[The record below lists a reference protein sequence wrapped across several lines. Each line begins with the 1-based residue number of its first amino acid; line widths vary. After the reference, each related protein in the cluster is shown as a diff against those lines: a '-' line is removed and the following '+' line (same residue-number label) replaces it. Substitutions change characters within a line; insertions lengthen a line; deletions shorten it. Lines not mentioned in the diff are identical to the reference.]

1 MEYTENTQFKKI
13 IFDLCQNIRDEGIKQ
28 NKKFDICGKT
38 IANAVIN
45 PSKVSY
51 IKKDKIINLIEHAGI
66 VITQPTTEQREKY
79 YNACSITKF
88 VNSYFDKNNINT
100 EQLESFNQLVREA
113 TKAAAALLPKTFHVL
128 DAEHIPQIYNQQHTD
143 ATTGNRSNTSEQK
156 PVQYPGIET
165 PLYLAASTELNSSCM
180 QGKPQKYF
188 EIYNDVNT
196 DTHTLKIAI
205 LTQNDEIVA
214 RSLVWIDKATEDIDR
229 RKKMQPN
236 NIFIDRIYTK
246 TQDHRAETQT
256 QMFNEIHKHYKIDT
270 KTNYTNDKPNE
281 HDIKFANC
289 FNWYDIRS
297 KVMAEQNTIKD
308 IFCNDSPVF
317 DVEVKSNSYDYY
329 PYCDTYSYFNTYDQT
344 LSNDKSS
351 DSDVLKLDSI
361 IGEASENT
369 RHCDVCGCEVSPD
382 YITYIDSADEEVC
395 EDCCV
400 YCDDREENILTS
412 DAVYNNQTSEYH
424 HRDDLDI

>member
-51 IKKDKIINLIEHAGI
+51 IKKDKIESLSKYAN
-66 VITQPTTEQREKY
+66 VKITEYPTAEQRNKY
-79 YNACSITKF
+79 FAACSITKF

-128 DAEHIPQIYNQQHTD
+128 DAEHIPTIYNQQHTD

-156 PVQYPGIET
+156 PVKYPNIET

-188 EIYNDVNT
+188 EIYNDLNT
-196 DTHTLKIAI
+196 DVSTLKMAI
-205 LTQNDEIVA
+205 LTQGNEIVA

-256 QMFNEIHKHYKIDT
+256 QMFNEIHKYYKIDI
-270 KTNYTNDKPNE
+270 KTTDNN
-281 HDIKFANC
+281 IKFANC
-289 FNWYDIRS
+289 FNWYKIKS
-297 KVMAEQNTIKD
+297 KVEAEQNTIKE
-308 IFCNDSPVF
+308 IFCGSNPLF
-317 DVEVKSNSYDYY
+317 DVEVKRDSYDYY

-344 LSNDKSS
+344 LSNDQSS

-369 RHCDVCGCEVSPD
+369 RSCHECGCEVDPD
-382 YITYIDSADEEVC
+382 YINYIGSVEVC
-395 EDCCV
+395 DDCCV
-400 YCDDREENILTS
+400 YCDDREENILQS
-412 DAVYNNQTSEYH
+412 DAVYNNNTSEYH
-424 HRDDLDI
+424 HRSDLDY